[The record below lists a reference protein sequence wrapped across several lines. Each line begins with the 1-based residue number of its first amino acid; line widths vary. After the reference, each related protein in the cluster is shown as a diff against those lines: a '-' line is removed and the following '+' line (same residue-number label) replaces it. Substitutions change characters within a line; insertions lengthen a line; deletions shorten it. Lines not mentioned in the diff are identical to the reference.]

1 MARTKEELKEAIITH
16 KRTDLFRTA
25 NWGLLISTINAFT
38 QEEKDE
44 IIEAIVE
51 NNFVQVGSMIATKLN
66 DTLSTTFSTEVD
78 TILADDTI
86 TLEELDII
94 LANIIEV

>member
-1 MARTKEELKEAIITH
+1 MARTKEELKEAIIAN